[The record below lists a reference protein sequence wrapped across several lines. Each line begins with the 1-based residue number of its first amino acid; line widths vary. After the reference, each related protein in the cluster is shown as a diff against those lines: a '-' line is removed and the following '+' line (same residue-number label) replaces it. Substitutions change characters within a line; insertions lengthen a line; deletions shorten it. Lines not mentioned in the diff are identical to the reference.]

1 VGNKKRIGEKDI
13 ETRRTYTWWILWKTI

>member
-13 ETRRTYTWWILWKTI
+13 ETRRTYAWWIL